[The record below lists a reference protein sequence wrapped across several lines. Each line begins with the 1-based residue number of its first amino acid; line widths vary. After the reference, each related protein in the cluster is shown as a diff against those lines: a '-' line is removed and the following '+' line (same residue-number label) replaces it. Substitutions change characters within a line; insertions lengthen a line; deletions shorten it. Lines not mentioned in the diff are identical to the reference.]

1 MSRNRP
7 NILYIMDDQHR
18 WDYLG
23 SMGTDFVKTPNLDR
37 LAERGIQFTQCTTN
51 CPVCAPSR
59 IAVASGLQPVRL
71 GALGNN
77 NFLPRTATT
86 YYQRLRD
93 HNYYVGC
100 VGKLDLAKPDG
111 YNGRDGDR
119 PATYMWGFTHP
130 VEVEGKS
137 HAGRGRIPQG
147 PYNHFLKEK
156 GLLDAFVDDYSARSG
171 PASCHDSVLPTEAF
185 ADTYIG
191 QRSVQWI
198 EDIPDDFPY
207 HLFVSFVGPHSPF
220 DPPTEYADRYRNAEM
235 PAPIPATS
243 KGKPRNIES
252 SRKGLTG
259 AEILKT
265 RRQYCAYIELIDA
278 QIGEILDAVE
288 KRGMMDNTYI
298 IFSSDHG
305 EMLGDHGLYG
315 KSVPYEA
322 SLRVP
327 LIVAGPGIEG
337 GRVSAEPVEL
347 IDTNA
352 TICEWAGLPPQ
363 ENIDAQSLGPVL
375 RGETD
380 DHRTESVSQIRNFRL
395 IRTKT
400 HKLIE
405 NQNDINELYDLK
417 NDPDELNNIAN
428 ENSDIAKKLSRR
440 LDERFKEGAWLRG

>member
-1 MSRNRP
+1 MSQNRP

-23 SMGTDFVKTPNLDR
+23 SMGADFVKTPNLDR
-37 LAERGIQFTQCTTN
+37 LAERGVQFTQCTTN

-71 GALGNN
+71 GALGNS

-137 HAGRGRIPQG
+137 HAGKSKIPQG

-171 PASCHDSVLPTEAF
+171 PRTCHDSVLPTEAF

-198 EDIPDDFPY
+198 EDIPSDFPW

-243 KGKPRNIES
+243 KAKPRNVES

-298 IFSSDHG
+298 IFASDHG

-327 LIVAGPGIEG
+327 LIVAGPDIEG

-380 DHRTESVSQIRNFRL
+380 DHRTESVSQIRHFRL

-405 NQNDINELYDLK
+405 NNNDINELYDLE
-417 NDPDELNNIAN
+417 NDPNELNNIAR
-428 ENSDIAKKLSRR
+428 ENPDIVKKLGNR
-440 LDERFKEGAWLRG
+440 LNERYKEGAWLRG